1 MSSSHGNDRIA
12 VSAKKGEETRKKAG
26 LERIESATPINV
38 PAIEYRLPGAERQEV
53 QERQSPEHSDR
64 LARLYLWAA
73 IVLPVSALFL
83 ATFVIGTHGLLV
95 GEPGNPLRPIALSA
109 LVPVALFLLIYWR
122 SPTLRAFL
130 SRQSPV
136 FVTALQSWRVVG
148 FAFLPI
154 YAFGYLPALFA
165 WPAGIGDLLVG
176 LAAPFVAWRLLKDPG
191 FLKTRRFLAFHLLG
205 LFDFALA
212 ITTAALTSGVAPRLI
227 PGGISSAA
235 MEIWPMNIFPGFF
248 VPLFIV
254 LHLAVLLPLM
264 ATRKARTLHHA
275 GSLVRGAT

>member
-1 MSSSHGNDRIA
+1 MSSSHGNDRITL
-12 VSAKKGEETRKKAG
+12 SAKEGEEARKKAE
-26 LERIESATPINV
+26 LAAFSAVAPFEEPTIENLRT
-38 PAIEYRLPGAERQEV
+38 GAEGQKE
-53 QERQSPEHSDR
+53 QKDCLSALTDAA
-64 LARLYLWAA
+64 ARPFPWVTVL
-73 IVLPVSALFL
+73 LPVLALFL
-83 ATFVIGTHGLLV
+83 ANYVIGSQGLLV

-130 SRQSPV
+130 SRQNPV
-136 FVTALQSWRVVG
+136 LLTALQSWRVVG

-154 YAFGYLPALFA
+154 YVFGHLPALFA
-165 WPAGIGDLLVG
+165 WPAGFGDLLVG

-191 FLKTRRFLAFHLLG
+191 FLKTRSFLAFHLLG

-212 ITTAALTSGVAPRLI
+212 ITTAALTSGVVPRFI
-227 PGGISSAA
+227 PGGISSEA

-254 LHLAVLLPLM
+254 LHLAVLLPLL
-264 ATRKARTLHHA
+264 ATRKAQRLHHA